1 MDPDHL
7 CSHGWLP
14 WTCLFFLPVSTT
26 APRIQDGNH
35 ETVWRRNWCW
45 GPANIQYGW
54 RKPHSRIGR
63 RGGVRAQTWT
73 QMGALIDN
81 CPVST
86 PAKTSPHAPC
96 TLEPY
101 LVKQQWSLFHQ
112 ANICFG
118 EPPASSNCAPWDVL
132 WLLLLR
138 RPLIQRSPR
147 WRPIWLR
154 RN

>member
-7 CSHGWLP
+7 CSHGRLP
-14 WTCLFFLPVSTT
+14 WTCLFCVYDNTKD
-26 APRIQDGNH
+26 PRWKPW
-35 ETVWRRNWCW
+35 ESLEEELMLRW
-45 GPANIQYGW
+45 PANTQYGW

-63 RGGVRAQTWT
+63 RGGVRALTST

-86 PAKTSPHAPC
+86 PAKTSPNAPC

-132 WLLLLR
+132 WLLLLW